1 VIERRPNRCHQ
12 IGVVPAIAM
21 GRGTTFMPHIS
32 KIIFGS
38 LAASLTLGAVQFA
51 TGQEFAGRF
60 QAVTEPAGVDVN
72 RAVKA
77 DREANVPASAPT
89 RTISL
94 KVDSLADTSVLV
106 RVPLPKEAR
115 NLPPAPAATK
125 PGARKPDRKMA
136 VACEPTV
143 SVLTE
148 VAKLLQPGRCV
159 T

>member
-1 VIERRPNRCHQ
+1 MSQ
-12 IGVVPAIAM
+12 
-21 GRGTTFMPHIS
+21 IS
-32 KIIFGS
+32 KAIFGV

-60 QAVTEPAGVDVN
+60 QAVTEPTGVDVN
-72 RAVKA
+72 RAVKK
-77 DREANVPASAPT
+77 DREATVPAPAPT

-94 KVDSLADTSVLV
+94 KVDSMADTSVLV
-106 RVPLPKEAR
+106 RVPAKEAR
-115 NLPPAPAATK
+115 NLTPPPAAKQAP
-125 PGARKPDRKMA
+125 RKPDRKMA
-136 VACEPTV
+136 IACEPTV

>member
-1 VIERRPNRCHQ
+1 MSQ
-12 IGVVPAIAM
+12 
-21 GRGTTFMPHIS
+21 IS
-32 KIIFGS
+32 KVIFGS
-38 LAASLTLGAVQFA
+38 LAAFLTLGAMQFA

-60 QAVTEPAGVDVN
+60 EAVSEPIGMDIN
-72 RAVKA
+72 RAGKA
-77 DREANVPASAPT
+77 DREANVPAAAPT

-94 KVDSLADTSVLV
+94 KVDSMTDTSVLV
-106 RVPLPKEAR
+106 RVPVAKEAR
-115 NLPPAPAATK
+115 NLPPAATK
-125 PGARKPDRKMA
+125 PAPRKPDRKMA

>member
-1 VIERRPNRCHQ
+1 MSQ
-12 IGVVPAIAM
+12 
-21 GRGTTFMPHIS
+21 IS
-32 KIIFGS
+32 KVIFGT

-60 QAVTEPAGVDVN
+60 QAVTEPAAADIN
-72 RAVKA
+72 RAAKA
-77 DREANVPASAPT
+77 DRAANIPAASGPT

-94 KVDSLADTSVLV
+94 KMDSLVETSGLV
-106 RVPLPKEAR
+106 RVPVAKEAR
-115 NLPPAPAATK
+115 NLPPPAATK
-125 PGARKPDRKMA
+125 QAPRKPDRNKMA
-136 VACEPTV
+136 VACEPMV

>member
-1 VIERRPNRCHQ
+1 
-12 IGVVPAIAM
+12 
-21 GRGTTFMPHIS
+21 MPQIS
-32 KIIFGS
+32 KVIFAT

-51 TGQEFAGRF
+51 VGQEFAGRF
-60 QAVTEPAGVDVN
+60 QAVGESGTPIN
-72 RAVKA
+72 RAAKV
-77 DREANVPASAPT
+77 DREANIPASPAPT
-89 RTISL
+89 RTIQL

-115 NLPPAPAATK
+115 NLPAAPKPA
-125 PGARKPDRKMA
+125 KPDRKMA

>member
-1 VIERRPNRCHQ
+1 MSQ
-12 IGVVPAIAM
+12 
-21 GRGTTFMPHIS
+21 IS
-32 KIIFGS
+32 KAIFGAI
-38 LAASLTLGAVQFA
+38 AASLTLGAVQLA
-51 TGQEFAGRF
+51 AGQEFAGRF
-60 QAVTEPAGVDVN
+60 QAVTEPVGADIN
-72 RAVKA
+72 RTAKA
-77 DREANVPASAPT
+77 DRETNIPQPPAPT

-94 KVDSLADTSVLV
+94 KVDSLADTSVVV

-115 NLPPAPAATK
+115 NLAPAPAATK
-125 PGARKPDRKMA
+125 PADRKPDRKMV